1 MKYLVNIKN
10 YLVYFSIFLLV
21 FLIDFITK
29 ELIIELIFLPPKQ
42 IRIFEFLNLSP
53 VWNPGISFG
62 IFSEKAWIGKKII
75 PIIALIVIV
84 WMIFNINLMS
94 RLQQISAGL
103 ISGGATGNVIDR
115 FKFGSVVDFIDFHI
129 NNWHWPAFNF
139 ADSAIFT
146 GAIIWL
152 YCIFKDEGKGELN
165 K

>member
-1 MKYLVNIKN
+1 MKYLINIKN
-10 YLVYFSIFLLV
+10 YLFYFSV
-21 FLIDFITK
+21 FSAVFFIDFITK

-42 IRIFEFLNLSP
+42 IKIFDFLNLSP

-62 IFSEKAWIGKKII
+62 IFSDKVWIGKKII
-75 PIIALIVIV
+75 PFVALVVIV

-146 GAIIWL
+146 GAVLWI
-152 YCIFKDEGKGELN
+152 YCIFRDENKGEFN
-165 K
+165 